1 MKNIGILSLISLF
14 LWTNVKSQ
22 EQTWK
27 TIPYYLKGYETEYA
41 ESPKKAALAWFKDAR
56 FGLFVHCRL
65 LLFMKKGSG

>member
-41 ESPKKAALAWFKDAR
+41 ESPKKRPWLGSKMHVSVC
-56 FGLFVHCRL
+56 LFIGDL